1 MKTETSSLCL
11 CVALT
16 ALHHNKQNSNNDGQ
30 SRYDSEM
37 GYEKNWTSYGRI
49 HFLKQ
54 LLNIGYQSLL
64 RYIPNLTS
72 STPYRV
78 LPTHKPTQFDAV
90 SQTAQFDVVYS
101 LSSSALNFIHPS
113 VSLRDGGRKC
123 ACTTMCDLIFV

>member
-78 LPTHKPTQFDAV
+78 LPMHKPTQRRLLLIEFC
-90 SQTAQFDVVYS
+90 FK
-101 LSSSALNFIHPS
+101 FHPS
-113 VSLRDGGRKC
+113 FRFPERRRKEMCLHNHVRFDLRLILWFFSDG
-123 ACTTMCDLIFV
+123 F